1 MAQQRVWDVL
11 VSGQCWWRSWWLW
24 GNLWKVVRV
33 WVLRGGGDLL
43 GIITGRGQSRGRQDT
58 ISYQRRTATRPDPRI
73 LQQGGGH
80 GRNGRFGGFSGFGGR
95 LWWLWYQLLLAR
107 YQEWKSKENWESQDM
122 LTLYSSHHKGLSW
135 SDRIFR
141 FLLLAFCGTLDIMA
155 PRGRTS
161 WICWTPHCRD
171 GAIAS
176 LGTTSHSLPALLP
189 ECCGGFSPP
198 LLPYSAF
205 HYLNWG
211 GGRSLGS
218 TKRIGGLENTI
229 LENKKEK

>member
-73 LQQGGGH
+73 LQQCGGH

-95 LWWLWYQLLLAR
+95 LWWLWYHYCLPITRNGNQKKTEKAKIC
-107 YQEWKSKENWESQDM
+107 W
-122 LTLYSSHHKGLSW
+122 LYIPVTTKVVLSW
-135 SDRIFR
+135 SDRIFS
-141 FLLLAFCGTLDIMA
+141 LLLLDSCFLWDLGYHGSQGSDILDLLDTPLWRWGDSIFGDDLPFTSSLA
-155 PRGRTS
+155 PRVLWR
-161 WICWTPHCRD
+161 
-171 GAIAS
+171 
-176 LGTTSHSLPALLP
+176 LFTTSPP
-189 ECCGGFSPP
+189 IFGFS
-198 LLPYSAF
+198 LS
-205 HYLNWG
+205 
-211 GGRSLGS
+211 
-218 TKRIGGLENTI
+218 
-229 LENKKEK
+229 

>member
-95 LWWLWYQLLLAR
+95 LWWLWYQLLL
-107 YQEWKSKENWESQDM
+107 ENYWNQKKTEKAKICW
-122 LTLYSSHHKGLSW
+122 LYIPATAKVVLSW
-135 SDRIFR
+135 SDRIFS
-141 FLLLAFCGTLDIMA
+141 LLLLDSCFCRTLDIMA
-155 PRGRTS
+155 PKGRTS

-189 ECCGGFSPP
+189 ECCGGFSPS

-218 TKRIGGLENTI
+218 T
-229 LENKKEK
+229 